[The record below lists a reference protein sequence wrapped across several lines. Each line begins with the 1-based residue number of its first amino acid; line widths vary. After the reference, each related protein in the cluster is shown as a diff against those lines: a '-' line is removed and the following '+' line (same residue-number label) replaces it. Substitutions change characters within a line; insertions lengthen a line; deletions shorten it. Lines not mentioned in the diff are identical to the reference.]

1 MNVRGAKREVRMKN
15 VSVIM
20 PVYNAEEY
28 LSHSLEGLAAQ
39 TLKDIEYVL
48 IDDCSGDGSY
58 EIARTFQEKHPEQTV
73 LLKTE
78 RNSGPGGARNLG
90 LSHASGEYIGFV
102 DSDDEIVPQMFQKL
116 YQRAVETGAD
126 IVDSGYYN
134 EKLDYA
140 MLHVSDEL
148 AGVQDNEKRSK
159 LIVSGGYMVSK
170 IYRRSF
176 LEKCNFR
183 FREKVALEDSEFITK
198 TFALAEN
205 VANVKEI
212 FYKYV
217 FTDYSA
223 SRERDWKKYYENVVG
238 AMVANYQSV
247 HELPGY
253 HEIQLAV
260 EYLIIQLYSYG
271 VLKCLSMCDRDNQGE
286 MVECLRN
293 IRDVRAETVKCVYED
308 NLFICQK
315 ISGED
320 IQIMKMND
328 ADPEGLVAAVLA
340 GKEG

>member
-1 MNVRGAKREVRMKN
+1 MKEKMMKT

-20 PVYNAEEY
+20 PIYNAEEY
-28 LSHSLEGLAAQ
+28 LSRSLEGLAAQ
-39 TLKDIEYVL
+39 SLENMEYVL
-48 IDDCSGDGSY
+48 IDDCSSDGSY
-58 EIARTFQEKHPEQTV
+58 EIAGAFQKKHPEQTV
-73 LLKTE
+73 LLRTE

-90 LSHASGEYIGFV
+90 LSRASGEYIGFV

-116 YQRAVETGAD
+116 YERAMETGAD

-148 AGVQDNEKRSK
+148 AGVQDSEKRSR

-176 LEKCNFR
+176 LEKCNVQ
-183 FREKVALEDSEFITK
+183 FREKAALEDSEFITK
-198 TFALAEN
+198 TFAMAEN

-212 FYKYV
+212 LYKYV

-223 SRERDWKKYYENVVG
+223 SRERDWKKYYDNVIG

-247 HELPGY
+247 CDLPDY
-253 HEIQLAV
+253 NEIQLAV
-260 EYLIIQLYSYG
+260 EYLIVQLYSYG
-271 VLKCLSMCDRDNQGE
+271 VLKCLSICDGDNQE
-286 MVECLRN
+286 ELVECLRQ
-293 IRDVRAETVKCVYED
+293 IRDVKTETVSYLYED
-308 NLFICQK
+308 NPFICQK

-320 IQIMKMND
+320 IQIMKLND
-328 ADPEGLVAAVLA
+328 ADPEGLLAAVMA
-340 GKEG
+340 GKAE

>member
-1 MNVRGAKREVRMKN
+1 MKT

-20 PVYNAEEY
+20 PIYNAGAY
-28 LSHSLEGLAAQ
+28 LSRSLEGLVAQ
-39 TLKDIEYVL
+39 TLQDMEFVL
-48 IDDCSGDGSY
+48 IDDCSSDDSY
-58 EIARTFQEKHPEQTV
+58 EIAKAFREKHGEQTV
-73 LLKTE
+73 LLRTE

-90 LSHASGEYIGFV
+90 LSQASGEFVGFV

-116 YQRAVETGAD
+116 YERALETGAD

-148 AGVQDNEKRSK
+148 AGVQDDEKRSQ

-170 IYRRSF
+170 IYRREF
-176 LEKCNFR
+176 LERCCFK

-198 TFALAEN
+198 TFALAEK

-223 SRERDWKKYYENVVG
+223 SRERDWKRYYENVVG
-238 AMVANYQSV
+238 AMEANYQSV
-247 HELPGY
+247 CDLPHYKG
-253 HEIQLAV
+253 IQMAV
-260 EYLIIQLYSYG
+260 EYLIVQLYSYG
-271 VLKCLSMCDRDNQGE
+271 VLKCLTMCSGENRDE
-286 MVECLRN
+286 VLECLHHL
-293 IRDVRAETVKCVYED
+293 RALKENTVQGIYED
-308 NLFICQK
+308 NPYICQK
-315 ISGED
+315 IPEED

-328 ADPEGLVAAVLA
+328 GDVEGLVAAILVE
-340 GKEG
+340 KEK